1 MERYT
6 RGKIYKIVCNIT
18 GKQYIGSTCKRLL
31 SERLANHKADF
42 KMYKKNSRRYR
53 TSFDILEENDYYIEL
68 IELVPCSSK
77 DELLIRER
85 FHIQN
90 NKCVN
95 KCIPLQTEEEL
106 KESKKEWYNLNREKI
121 LEEKKEYSKLIS
133 EKNKEKYTC
142 ACGSVLTKSSKF
154 KHEKSINHLKS
165 LIV

>member
-1 MERYT
+1 MEKDMERYT

-106 KESKKEWYNLNREKI
+106 KESKKEWH
-121 LEEKKEYSKLIS
+121 
-133 EKNKEKYTC
+133 
-142 ACGSVLTKSSKF
+142 TKTSRF
-154 KHEKSINHLKS
+154 
-165 LIV
+165 